1 MRQKEILDRLKEY
14 NPDAVIVDG
23 FDDAII
29 GYSQMPP
36 FCAVY
41 DVEKCIA
48 VLVEAGMTLE
58 DSVEYFDYNVLGSYL
73 GENSPIFVSL

>member
-1 MRQKEILDRLKEY
+1 MRYKTILDILKKH
-14 NPDAVIVDG
+14 NPEAVLVDG
-23 FDDAII
+23 FDEAVV

-48 VLVEAGMTLE
+48 ILVENGMTLE
-58 DSVEYFDYNVLGSYL
+58 DSIEYFDYNVLGSYL
-73 GENSPIFVSL
+73 GDNGPIFVSL